1 MYCIQLM
8 YIYTCTCIHCIELF
22 HTECILH
29 VHEHTCIH
37 CIGLIH
43 TECILHV
50 LYTALLT
57 SCQLSHVGCA
67 QILLQDSEANLG
79 AVNNRYYM
87 ILLCACTRNYSTNK
101 VRDYYVCSACVHV
114 CNYYTN
120 EVAVVAV
127 WAYSCSSGACYCI
140 SKQ

>member
-1 MYCIQLM
+1 M
-8 YIYTCTCIHCIELF
+8 YI
-22 HTECILH
+22 
-29 VHEHTCIH
+29 HEHTCIH
-37 CIGLIH
+37 CIELLH

-50 LYTALLT
+50 LYTALHT

-79 AVNNRYYM
+79 AVNNRY
-87 ILLCACTRNYSTNK
+87 ILHDTVMCMHTSTNEEH
-101 VRDYYVCSACVHV
+101 DYYVCSACVHV

-127 WAYSCSSGACYCI
+127 WAYHAIQGHATALANSNECVHYMLWQCVYNVW
-140 SKQ
+140 